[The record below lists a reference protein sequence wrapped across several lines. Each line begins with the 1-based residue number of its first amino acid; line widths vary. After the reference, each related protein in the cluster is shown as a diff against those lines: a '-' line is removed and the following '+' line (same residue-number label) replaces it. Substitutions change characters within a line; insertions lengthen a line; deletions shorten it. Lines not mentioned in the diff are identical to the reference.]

1 MPTKLSIIVFVA
13 SPLDYARYRHTAL
26 FIEFD
31 EEIHKENFITS
42 DSAGTGTNASLAIDE
57 ESTHVK
63 TSVMEVVGS
72 PGFFTFSERLN
83 WGIPTSTNI
92 ARVIPVATI
101 DSSGLEMRDIISKT
115 QIANGEVETD
125 WNSQNWVG
133 DVLDRLVSAGLLDVE
148 KKERGVDDMI
158 EAVLEAADENYVG

>member
-1 MPTKLSIIVFVA
+1 MPTKLSILVFVA

-26 FIEFD
+26 YIEFD
-31 EEIHKENFITS
+31 EEIHKENIIT
-42 DSAGTGTNASLAIDE
+42 TGTTSANASLAINE
-57 ESTHVK
+57 ESTHIK
-63 TSVMEVVGS
+63 TAIMEVVGE

-83 WGIPTSTNI
+83 WELPTSTNI
-92 ARVIPVATI
+92 AHVIPVATI
-101 DSSGLEMRDIISKT
+101 DSSGLDMREIISKT
-115 QIANGEVETD
+115 RISNGDAETD

-158 EAVLEAADENYVG
+158 EAVLEAADENYTG